1 MFFYYIYK
9 FALYKVMKNYWI
21 YICFIALAA
30 FMILLY
36 PKEGKFQY
44 EYQKGRPWVYE
55 TLIAPIDF
63 PILKTEAEMLKEKE
77 ERASETVAFYSYDP
91 AVAPANLEQ
100 FAHKAVEAGLSNRL
114 TREMYDHLSEAYK
127 RGIVSDLKTGDYSDK
142 VIAVKRDKRFSE
154 TPASEVYDIDRIY
167 SILRSDLVYGYP
179 EMDID
184 SIATLLSLKDFI
196 VPNLLFDENTTQ
208 LVHREAVNYI
218 SPTKGVI
225 YAGQLIV
232 SEGEIVTGDICQIL
246 DSYKAEYKL
255 SYGYTGNPH
264 ALVISHLLLVLTLLG
279 LFVLTLLFID
289 RSLFGNQRKLIFLML
304 ILLLSF
310 AGVAILFRVDQR
322 LLYLYPFAV
331 GALYISAFY
340 HDDVACAVYLISLL
354 PLLVI
359 PENGVELFFINAA
372 GGLVGLLAY
381 GKLNRGWLQFLNA
394 LFMFLAMSLVCF
406 AFKLG
411 AGNLSYAIQSTNF
424 LYLGINAVLSIV
436 LYTFVYLF
444 EIVFGFVSYSR
455 LWDLSDTNNK
465 LLQDLQYK
473 APGTFQHSLQVANLA
488 EQAARL
494 IGADAMLVRVGA
506 LYHDIGKME
515 NPMCFI
521 ENQAEGVNYHAGL
534 TPEESA
540 RAIIRHV
547 DDGLALARKA
557 KLPESVCDFI
567 ASHHGRSRTLYF
579 YNVYCNAGGDPAN
592 TEPFTYD
599 GKLPATKE
607 QVVVM
612 MADAV
617 EAASRTLKDYS
628 EESVSALV
636 ERILSGKLDEAQLA
650 DADISIKEINTVK
663 ESFKRYLLQ
672 IYHARIAYPKR
683 RK

>member
-1 MFFYYIYK
+1 
-9 FALYKVMKNYWI
+9 MKNYQI
-21 YICFIALAA
+21 YICFIVLATL
-30 FMILLY
+30 MILLY

-55 TLIAPIDF
+55 TLISPIDF
-63 PILKTEAEMLKEKE
+63 PILKTEAEMLQEKE
-77 ERASETVAFYSYDP
+77 ERASETIPCYSYDP
-91 AVAPANLEQ
+91 TVAPAQLEQ
-100 FAHKAVEAGLSNRL
+100 FARKAVEVKLSSRL
-114 TREMYDHLSEAYK
+114 TRDMYDHLNQAYE
-127 RGIVSDLKTGDYSDK
+127 RGIVSDFGKGDLSDK
-142 VIAVKRDKRFSE
+142 VISIKRDKRITE
-154 TPASEVYDIDRIY
+154 TPAADVYDIERVS
-167 SILRSDLVYGYP
+167 SILQSDLVYAYP
-179 EMDID
+179 GTDID
-184 SIATLLSLKDFI
+184 SIANLLNISELI
-196 VPNLLFDENTTQ
+196 VPNLLFDEITTQ

-232 SEGEIVTGDICQIL
+232 SQGEIVTSDIEQIL

-255 SYGYTGNPH
+255 SYGYTGSPN
-264 ALVISHLLLVLTLLG
+264 ALLFSHVLLVLAILA
-279 LFVLTLLFID
+279 LFFFAIFFINKSIFD
-289 RSLFGNQRKLIFLML
+289 ELPKLIFLML
-304 ILLLSF
+304 LLLLSF

-322 LLYLYPFAV
+322 LLYLFPFAV
-331 GALYISAFY
+331 GALYMSAFF
-340 HDDVACAVYLISLL
+340 HDDLAYVVYMITIL

-359 PENGVELFFINAA
+359 PENGVELFFINAI
-372 GGLVGLLAY
+372 GGSVALFAY
-381 GKLNRGWLQFLNA
+381 GKLNKGWLQFVNA
-394 LFMFLAMSLVCF
+394 LFIFIAASLVCF

-411 AGNLSYAIQSTNF
+411 TGDLSYAIKSTNF
-424 LYLGINAVLSIV
+424 VYLAIYAVLSIV
-436 LYTFVYLF
+436 FYPFVYLF
-444 EIVFGFVSYSR
+444 EKVFGFVSYSR

-488 EQAARL
+488 ENAARQ

-540 RAIIRHV
+540 RTITKHV
-547 DDGLALARKA
+547 DDGLALAKKS
-557 KLPESVCDFI
+557 KLPANVTDFI
-567 ASHHGRSRTLYF
+567 ASHHGRSRTMYF
-579 YNVYCNAGGDPAN
+579 YNVYCNNGGDPTN
-592 TEPFTYD
+592 TEPFTYN
-599 GKLPATKE
+599 GKLPTTKE

-628 EESVSALV
+628 EESISNLV
-636 ERILSGKLDEAQLA
+636 ERILASRFDDEQLA
-650 DADISIKEINTVK
+650 EADISLKEINEVK
-663 ESFKRYLLQ
+663 ASFKLYLQQ

-683 RK
+683 KK